1 MREIGDRRNVFE
13 ATLSFETVAAKKKT
27 GHFGQPMSSNEFPM
41 RREAPSPG
49 KKLRVNKKGGKARWA
64 WLGFSFLA
72 VHGRQGW
79 GEEED
84 RWAK

>member
-1 MREIGDRRNVFE
+1 MREIGDRRNVIE

-49 KKLRVNKKGGKARWA
+49 KKIACEQKGGKSQMGLA
-64 WLGFSFLA
+64 WVFLFGCAWETGVGGRRRSLG
-72 VHGRQGW
+72 
-79 GEEED
+79 
-84 RWAK
+84 